1 MSKVNRLTENSPFDY
16 LPSADYLI
24 LFDSLSKD
32 SNSRSACKDLTPL
45 TSSVTARLA
54 SIGSFKEFKDA
65 ATPDPRLIVDVFRET
80 TFSAEQSRMVSTII
94 RVLGFLVVAVM
105 AVGAVFAALSAMY
118 STIAARSAEI
128 GTLKAIGFGP
138 ANIVASFLAEPLV
151 ISVAGGALGC
161 LAALPFNGF
170 TAGTM
175 NWASFSYL
183 AFSFRVRPAIIASGM
198 VFSLLLG
205 MIGGLP
211 PAVRALRLPIITA
224 LREL

>member
-16 LPSADYLI
+16 LPSANYSI

-32 SNSRSACKDLTPL
+32 SNSRSACKDLTSL

-54 SIGSFKEFKDA
+54 SIGSFTEFKDA
-65 ATPDPRLIVDVFRET
+65 ATPDPRLTVDVFRET

-138 ANIVASFLAEPLV
+138 ANIVASFLAESLV
-151 ISVAGGALGC
+151 IAVGGVRS
-161 LAALPFNGF
+161 AASP
-170 TAGTM
+170 
-175 NWASFSYL
+175 SFPSTDSRRGY
-183 AFSFRVRPAIIASGM
+183 
-198 VFSLLLG
+198 
-205 MIGGLP
+205 
-211 PAVRALRLPIITA
+211 
-224 LREL
+224 